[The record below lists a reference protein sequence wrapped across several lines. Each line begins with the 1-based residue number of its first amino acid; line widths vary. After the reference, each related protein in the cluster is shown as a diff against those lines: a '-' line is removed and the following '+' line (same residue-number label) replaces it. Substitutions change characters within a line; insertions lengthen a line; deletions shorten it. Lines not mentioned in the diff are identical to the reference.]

1 MPNALLVWCQQRLAP
16 YDPDPPTPKNFSK
29 AWADGRCFVCLIHSF
44 FPSKVPLATL
54 RAAPPVE
61 RHRAAYRLAKEL
73 AGIADLLV
81 AEDTVVC
88 QDSLSIQA
96 YLSLWPQKLD
106 SSVKVV
112 GGLKPGSSA
121 KHAAAPIVKAAS
133 TSTFGDS
140 PASSIKPSYTTKT
153 PSKPSYTTKTPSK
166 PSYTTKTPS
175 KPSYSTPPKPSVT
188 PPAAAPPPSTFTAPS
203 YSQKPPS
210 MPNLRPSRIAVA
222 AAPPPHPTPPI
233 PYQKPSQQ
241 PYHQPHHLPYLQ
253 PSFEQLYPPHDYY
266 GEPTFIPPAAP
277 AASPPPPPPQIN
289 RGSKPSA
296 LMEPSHALPITPPPL
311 NRGTK
316 PVQHL
321 VVEDWPPPPI
331 NRSSKP
337 HYIGLDE

>member
-121 KHAAAPIVKAAS
+121 KHAATPIVKAAS
-133 TSTFGDS
+133 TPTFGDS
-140 PASSIKPSYTTKT
+140 PASSIKPSYTTKSPSYT
-153 PSKPSYTTKTPSK
+153 TKSPSKPSYS
-166 PSYTTKTPS
+166 TKTPS
-175 KPSYSTPPKPSVT
+175 KPSYSTKSPSKPSYATHPKPSVT
-188 PPAAAPPPSTFTAPS
+188 PPAAPS

-222 AAPPPHPTPPI
+222 AAPAPH
-233 PYQKPSQQ
+233 
-241 PYHQPHHLPYLQ
+241 
-253 PSFEQLYPPHDYY
+253 
-266 GEPTFIPPAAP
+266 
-277 AASPPPPPPQIN
+277 
-289 RGSKPSA
+289 
-296 LMEPSHALPITPPPL
+296 
-311 NRGTK
+311 
-316 PVQHL
+316 
-321 VVEDWPPPPI
+321 
-331 NRSSKP
+331 
-337 HYIGLDE
+337 